1 LRSSTD
7 RHRTEAVQ
15 IAAGGEAPTV
25 RALPL
30 PHRNALGDRTG
41 LRTGEMMIRRTV
53 MTARSLLLI
62 PVLAVAVAACGSSD
76 SPDTAAPPAVA
87 PAGERGPAVAPAAH
101 DGRQIEITGDDTI
114 KFNITEIRAKPG
126 ERLSVTLINK
136 GQTPKFSM
144 GHNWVLLAAGVD
156 AMAFVVEAAGSPTTD
171 YVPAARKADMLA
183 ATKLLGPAEQDTVTF
198 TAPTAPGRYV
208 FLCSFPGHYQVGMHG
223 VLIVE

>member
-1 LRSSTD
+1 
-7 RHRTEAVQ
+7 
-15 IAAGGEAPTV
+15 
-25 RALPL
+25 
-30 PHRNALGDRTG
+30 
-41 LRTGEMMIRRTV
+41 MIRRTV

-62 PVLAVAVAACGSSD
+62 PVLAVAVAACGSS
-76 SPDTAAPPAVA
+76 DTAAPPAVA

-156 AMAFVVEAAGSPTTD
+156 ALAFVITAAESPTTD
-171 YVPAARKADMLA
+171 YVPAARKVDMLA

-198 TAPTAPGRYV
+198 NAPTVPGRYV
-208 FLCSFPGHYQVGMHG
+208 FLCSFPGHYQVGMQG